1 MNSKVFLNYLYNL
14 SYEILSLVLP
24 IFSVPYVSRVLGAYQ
39 LGKYYYVTA
48 VVAYFGIFAVLG
60 TVDYGQR
67 EIAKRQDDILERSK
81 TFWDV
86 LVFRVFFI
94 FVALII
100 YIPVIFFSLAKYRL
114 LYIIN
119 IISFVCW
126 ACDVSWYFQGMEN
139 YKVTALKN
147 GMVKIAATILI
158 FVLIKSQNDVWL
170 YTLIYALAGL
180 VGNLTM
186 FPYLKGSI
194 VFLRPNLKHA
204 LGQFTSIFGLFL
216 PVVAIQLYNSL
227 DKIILGQF
235 STSRQVGY
243 FSQVQIIV
251 NFCVIFV
258 AAYGGVM
265 TPHISYLYQN
275 GKRKIIKNYIQSAI
289 KYVYMLAV
297 PMVIGCLCIG
307 DIFVPVFFGPK
318 YKAAIPTLY
327 ILACLIV
334 VMGMGQLQGQ
344 FLIAINRQKYFSFAT
359 VSALVINFII
369 AIVLIVCFHSGAT
382 GTAFATVISEIVA
395 TCIEAFYLKDISGLE
410 SYFSSFMHYLA
421 FGALIIVPICIIRIV
436 FNSHLLIIILS
447 LIFGSICYGVALLI
461 SKDVIILSII
471 EPFINKFKR
480 K

>member
-39 LGKYYYVTA
+39 LGKYYYVSA
-48 VVAYFGIFAVLG
+48 VVTYFGIFAVLG

-67 EIAKRQDDILERSK
+67 EIAKRQDDLLERSK
-81 TFWDV
+81 KFWDV
-86 LVFRVFFI
+86 LVFRLFFI
-94 FVALII
+94 CVALII
-100 YIPVIFFSLAKYRL
+100 YIPVIFFSLDKYRL

-119 IISFVCW
+119 IISFVYW

-158 FVLIKSQNDVWL
+158 FVLIKNRDDVWL
-170 YTLIYALAGL
+170 YTLIYAIAGL
-180 VGNLTM
+180 LGNLTM
-186 FPYLKGSI
+186 LPYLKGSI
-194 VFLRPNLKHA
+194 VFIHPNLKHA
-204 LGQFTSIFGLFL
+204 LSQFTSIFGLFL

-227 DKIILGQF
+227 DKIVLGQF

-243 FSQVQIIV
+243 FSQVQIII

-275 GKRKIIKNYIQSAI
+275 GKKKLIENYIQSAI
-289 KYVYMLAV
+289 QYVYMLAI

-318 YKAAIPTLY
+318 YEAAIPTLY

-359 VSALVINFII
+359 VSALIINFLI
-369 AIVLIVCFHSGAT
+369 AMVLIIFFHFGAA

-395 TCIEAFYLKDISGLE
+395 MCIEAFYLKDISGLR

-421 FGALIIVPICIIRIV
+421 LGALIVIPICLIRMFV
-436 FNSHLLIIILS
+436 NSHLLIIILS
-447 LIFGSICYGVALLI
+447 LIFGSVCYGFTLLI
-461 SKDVIILSII
+461 SKDTIFLSII
-471 EPFINKFKR
+471 GPFISKFKR

>member
-1 MNSKVFLNYLYNL
+1 M
-14 SYEILSLVLP
+14 
-24 IFSVPYVSRVLGAYQ
+24 GAYQ

-48 VVAYFGIFAVLG
+48 VVTYFGIFAVLG

-86 LVFRVFFI
+86 LLFRLFFI

-100 YIPVIFFSLAKYRL
+100 YIPVIIFSLDKYRL

-119 IISFVCW
+119 IIFFTYW

-180 VGNLTM
+180 LGNLTM

-194 VFLRPNLKHA
+194 VFLRPNLKRA
-204 LGQFTSIFGLFL
+204 LGQFPSIFGLFL

-275 GKRKIIKNYIQSAI
+275 SKIRTIKNYIQSAI
-289 KYVYMLAV
+289 QYVYMLAV

-318 YKAAIPTLY
+318 YEAAIPTLY

-359 VSALVINFII
+359 VSALVINFFI
-369 AIVLIVCFHSGAT
+369 ATVLIVYFHFGAT
-382 GTAFATVISEIVA
+382 GTAFATVISEIVQHV
-395 TCIEAFYLKDISGLE
+395 LK
-410 SYFSSFMHYLA
+410 H
-421 FGALIIVPICIIRIV
+421 
-436 FNSHLLIIILS
+436 
-447 LIFGSICYGVALLI
+447 SI
-461 SKDVIILSII
+461 
-471 EPFINKFKR
+471 
-480 K
+480 

>member
-14 SYEILSLVLP
+14 SYEVLSLVLP
-24 IFSVPYVSRVLGAYQ
+24 IFSVPYVSRILGAYQ

-48 VVAYFGIFAVLG
+48 VVTYFGIFAVLG

-67 EIAKRQDDILERSK
+67 EIAKRQDDILKRSK
-81 TFWDV
+81 IFWDV
-86 LVFRVFFI
+86 LVFRLFFI
-94 FVALII
+94 FIALLI
-100 YIPVIFFSLAKYRL
+100 YISVIFFSLEKYRL

-119 IISFVCW
+119 IISFVYL

-158 FVLIKSQNDVWL
+158 FVLIKNRNDVWL
-170 YTLIYALAGL
+170 YTLIYAIAGL

-186 FPYLKGSI
+186 LPYLKGSI
-194 VFLRPNLKHA
+194 IFIRPNFKRA
-204 LGQFTSIFGLFL
+204 LGQFPSIFGLFL

-227 DKIILGQF
+227 DKILLGQF

-243 FSQVQIIV
+243 FSQVQIII

-275 GKRKIIKNYIQSAI
+275 GKEKAIERYIQSAI
-289 KYVYMLAV
+289 QYVYMLAV

-307 DIFVPVFFGPK
+307 DVFVPVFFGSK
-318 YKAAIPTLY
+318 YRAAIPTLY

-344 FLIAINRQKYFSFAT
+344 FLIAIDRQRYFSIAT
-359 VSALVINFII
+359 VSAFII
-369 AIVLIVCFHSGAT
+369 
-382 GTAFATVISEIVA
+382 
-395 TCIEAFYLKDISGLE
+395 
-410 SYFSSFMHYLA
+410 
-421 FGALIIVPICIIRIV
+421 
-436 FNSHLLIIILS
+436 NS
-447 LIFGSICYGVALLI
+447 
-461 SKDVIILSII
+461 
-471 EPFINKFKR
+471 
-480 K
+480 

>member
-24 IFSVPYVSRVLGAYQ
+24 IFSVPYISRVLGAYQ

-48 VVAYFGIFAVLG
+48 VVTYFGIFAVLG

-67 EIAKRQDDILERSK
+67 EIAKRQDNLLERSK
-81 TFWDV
+81 KFWNI
-86 LVFRVFFI
+86 LLFRLFFI
-94 FVALII
+94 FVAFIL
-100 YIPVIFFSLAKYRL
+100 YLPVIILSPDKYRL

-119 IISFVCW
+119 IITFIGW

-147 GMVKIAATILI
+147 GLVKIVATILI
-158 FVLIKSQNDVWL
+158 FVLIKKQNDVWL
-170 YTLIYALAGL
+170 YTFIYAFAGL
-180 VGNLTM
+180 LGNLTM

-194 VFLRPNLKHA
+194 VFFRVSIKQALK
-204 LGQFTSIFGLFL
+204 QFSSIVGLFL

-235 STSRQVGY
+235 STSQQVSY
-243 FSQVQIIV
+243 FSQVQIII

-275 GKRKIIKNYIQSAI
+275 NEKKLIEKYILSAI
-289 KYVYMLAV
+289 RYVYMLAI

-307 DIFVPVFFGPK
+307 DVFVPVFFGSK

-327 ILACLIV
+327 ILACLIII
-334 VMGMGQLQGQ
+334 MGMGQLQGQ
-344 FLIAINRQKYFSFAT
+344 FLIAIDRQKYFSFAT
-359 VSALVINFII
+359 ISALVINFII
-369 AIVLIVCFHSGAT
+369 AVVLIVVFNFGAA
-382 GTAFATVISEIVA
+382 GTSFATVVSEIVA
-395 TCIEAFYLKDISGLE
+395 TCIEAFYLKDLSGIK
-410 SYFSSFMHYLA
+410 SYFSFFIHYLLLSISIVIPVYLVRLL
-421 FGALIIVPICIIRIV
+421 FNNNLI
-436 FNSHLLIIILS
+436 IIILS
-447 LIFGSICYGVALLI
+447 LIFGSICYGIALWLNRDEMFLTI
-461 SKDVIILSII
+461 IKPFVSKLR
-471 EPFINKFKR
+471 KR
-480 K
+480 